1 MVSLLLPL
9 VAIGAACAG
18 GSPPPSA
25 RSTGAASP
33 ASAAAVSVAPLAV
46 EVAGLAPESTL
57 PVVHTCDGAD
67 RSPVV
72 RWSAGPPQTVSYAIV
87 VDDPD
92 APVGTWVHWTAWG
105 IPPTSTMLA
114 GGISPKDGG
123 LVQGLNDFQQ
133 VGWGGP
139 CPPPGH
145 GPHRYYF
152 RVYALD
158 VALSLSTGAS
168 RAELDAA
175 MSGHIQAQGEW
186 MGRYERK

>member
-1 MVSLLLPL
+1 MVSLLLSL
-9 VAIGAACAG
+9 SAVGVAFAG
-18 GSPPPSA
+18 GSPPQGSTSA
-25 RSTGAASP
+25 SPAASP
-33 ASAAAVSVAPLAV
+33 ASPAAVAPLAV
-46 EVAGLAPESTL
+46 EVAGLTAGSAL

-105 IPPTSTMLA
+105 LPPTATMLA
-114 GGISPKDGG
+114 GGVSPKDGG

-145 GPHRYYF
+145 GPHRYSF

-158 VALSLSTGAS
+158 VALPLSTGAS

-175 MSGHIQAQGEW
+175 MVGHIQAQGEW